1 MKPKTIQK
9 DLCDF
14 CEGELQEG
22 ITSLELRID
31 GDLIVCEA
39 LPAQICRQCGEAYFS
54 AQVAHQIDQII
65 ERRKELKPIRYTQVP
80 VFSIE
85 SISGEKSP
93 LTG

>member
-1 MKPKTIQK
+1 MKPKMIQK

-65 ERRKELKPIRYTQVP
+65 ERRKELRGVEIIKRPT
-80 VFSIE
+80 
-85 SISGEKSP
+85 
-93 LTG
+93 